1 VQYTSGK
8 QKAPKGTRSE
18 KGNIDRRM
26 GYTSEPV
33 YRCDED
39 SDDYAANY
47 GMLRSVARADR
58 LTNSFH
64 NLRAE
69 QCYAYTMAY
78 AETGPCHITLTLCR
92 VAVDRLSYQ
101 VD

>member
-1 VQYTSGK
+1 MDKGSGVQYTSGK

-47 GMLRSVARADR
+47 MA
-58 LTNSFH
+58 
-64 NLRAE
+64 
-69 QCYAYTMAY
+69 CYAQW
-78 AETGPCHITLTLCR
+78 HVLI
-92 VAVDRLSYQ
+92 D
-101 VD
+101 